1 MKAEPIWIEAKEAK
15 FIHELQI
22 DIFGGKRGIRD
33 ENLLESALARPKQK
47 WTYAKPS
54 LFDLAA
60 AYGYGI
66 AKNHPFIDGNK
77 RTAFVILATFLEIN
91 NFILEVPET
100 EVVLTMEKLPASTL
114 NEDELATW
122 LEKNSSQINN

>member
-22 DIFGGKRGIRD
+22 DLFGGKRRIRD
-33 ENLLESALARPKQK
+33 ENLLGSALARPKQK
-47 WTYAKPS
+47 WTYTKPS

-77 RTAFVILATFLEIN
+77 RTNFVILATFLEIN

-100 EVVLTMEKLPASTL
+100 EVFLTMEKLAASNL
-114 NEDELATW
+114 SENELATW